1 MNNSILYRVR
11 CFVKNFFRGIKYRRQ
26 RARRGYSDRDLW
38 DIGEYL
44 STIVPPMMRHLKDN
58 GSGYPVKIGS
68 RKKWEEILEDIAKGF
83 EAQLKLK
90 VNYSKRYNENGKEL
104 EELLKT
110 KDKGLKLFIKYLG
123 AFWS

>member
-1 MNNSILYRVR
+1 MIYTITW
-11 CFVKNFFRGIKYRRQ
+11 KIKEFFREIKYFFQ
-26 RARRGYSDRDLW
+26 RGKRGYSDRDLW

-44 STIVPPMMRHLKDN
+44 STIVPPMMRDLKDN